1 VTESYSISDLAGE
14 FGVTARAIRFY
25 EEKGLITPARNGQ
38 DRIYSRRDYVRLNLI
53 VRGKR
58 LGFSLADIEEMMALY
73 DRGDEQAEQLRVT
86 LRKSEAR
93 LDALKQQ
100 RRDIDET
107 VDELEKICAE
117 IQTHL
122 KEKGVVNA

>member
-1 VTESYSISDLAGE
+1 MAESYSISDLVGE
-14 FGVTARAIRFY
+14 FGVTARTIRFY
-25 EEKGLITPARNGQ
+25 EEKGLLTPSRNGQ
-38 DRIYSRRDYVRLNLI
+38 DRVYGRSDHVRLKLI
-53 VRGKR
+53 MRGKR

-73 DRGDEQAEQLRVT
+73 DRDDAQAEQLRVT
-86 LRKSEAR
+86 LRKSEDR

-107 VDELEKICAE
+107 VDELEQICVD
-117 IQTHL
+117 IKSHL

>member
-25 EEKGLITPARNGQ
+25 EEKGLISPSRNGQ
-38 DRIYSRRDYVRLNLI
+38 DRVYGRRDYVRLNLI

-73 DRGDEQAEQLRVT
+73 NRDDEQTEQLRVT
-86 LRKSEAR
+86 LHKSEAR
-93 LDALKQQ
+93 LEALKQQ

-107 VDELEKICAE
+107 VDELEEICAE
-117 IQTHL
+117 IQSHL